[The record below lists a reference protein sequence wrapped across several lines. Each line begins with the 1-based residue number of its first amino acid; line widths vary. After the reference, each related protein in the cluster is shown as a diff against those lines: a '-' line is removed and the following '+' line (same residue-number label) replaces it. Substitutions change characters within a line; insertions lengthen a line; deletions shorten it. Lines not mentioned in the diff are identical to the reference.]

1 MQPGTFLALEEVGV
15 LTAGHNHYPGQ
26 TREGDYRDLIYPTTY
41 ISPQKEV
48 GRSTGAFTHHE
59 RVCGRFVSSQKLGRR
74 CEQVC
79 PSGIGFCGLVVDL
92 LAEWLTEVRCE
103 LPAVIQSARD
113 PPFGPC
119 EIAFPSRHI
128 EIDGDARHPASAQL
142 RSRHIHKLERPLA
155 AVSLHFLQAICTLH
169 N

>member
-1 MQPGTFLALEEVGV
+1 MSLWHWL
-15 LTAGHNHYPGQ
+15 
-26 TREGDYRDLIYPTTY
+26 
-41 ISPQKEV
+41 S
-48 GRSTGAFTHHE
+48 
-59 RVCGRFVSSQKLGRR
+59 
-74 CEQVC
+74 
-79 PSGIGFCGLVVDL
+79 GLVVDL

-169 N
+169 NRLCLLHTTYTSAQTRPFIAASVPRAYPPPQPPASTSL